1 MARKR
6 RKSDDNSD
14 FVTRAECSRI
24 SGEIKNELNT
34 IKVALVGKDM
44 RGGLLKDMRDMKSC
58 VESLKR
64 DIGSVKDYIDDQKRK
79 GRDWRLLGFAIL
91 GSAISGIMIALVN
104 YWLSLL

>member
-6 RKSDDNSD
+6 RKSDDSD

-24 SGEIKNELNT
+24 SGEIKSELNT

-44 RGGLLKDMRDMKSC
+44 RGGLLKDMRDMKSSI
-58 VESLKR
+58 ESLKH
-64 DIGSVKDYIDDQKRK
+64 DIGSVKDYIDNQKRK

-91 GSAISGIMIALVN
+91 GSVISGIVIALLN

>member
-6 RKSDDNSD
+6 RKSDNLD

-24 SGEIKNELNT
+24 SGEIRNELNT
-34 IKVALVGKDM
+34 IKTALVGEDM

-58 VESLKR
+58 VEGLKR
-64 DIGSVKDYIDDQKRK
+64 DIGSVKDYIDNQKRK

-91 GSAISGIMIALVN
+91 GSVISGVVIALLN

>member
-6 RKSDDNSD
+6 RKSDNSD

-24 SGEIKNELNT
+24 SGEIRNELNT
-34 IKVALVGKDM
+34 IKTALVGEDM

-58 VESLKR
+58 VEGLKR
-64 DIGSVKDYIDDQKRK
+64 DIGSVKDYIDNQKRK

-91 GSAISGIMIALVN
+91 GSVISGVVIALLN